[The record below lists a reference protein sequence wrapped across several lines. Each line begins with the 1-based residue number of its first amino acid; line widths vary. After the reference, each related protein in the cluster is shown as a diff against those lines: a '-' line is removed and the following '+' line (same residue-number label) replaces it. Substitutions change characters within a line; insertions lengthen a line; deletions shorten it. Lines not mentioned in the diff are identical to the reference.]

1 MAQSQLKTW
10 CIVDNVWLAAWLDY
24 VHRNRWH
31 AAAPG
36 PCINNRL
43 IRWDDS
49 AQRYIGRPGLVMAS
63 AVSPGGDYRRISE
76 ETWSKFKE
84 FYPSSGP
91 KIELDLD
98 PQHPLVEQRYPDHF
112 RIVDPPQSPQKK
124 VRKQGLF
131 KVGRKL
137 LERKTARLDAPKQQ
151 QQHHPGTQDQS
162 QPTIPAEPI
171 PRSTQSDTERAD
183 MQPTITATT

>member
-1 MAQSQLKTW
+1 MTQSQLKTW
-10 CIVDNVWLAAWLDY
+10 CIIDNVWLVAWLDY

-76 ETWSKFKE
+76 ETWEKFKE

-98 PQHPLVEQRYPDHF
+98 PQHPMVEHSYPDHF

-124 VRKQGLF
+124 VRKKGLF
-131 KVGRKL
+131 VVGRKL
-137 LERKTARLDAPKQQ
+137 LRKKTARQDAPEQQ
-151 QQHHPGTQDQS
+151 HPGTQDQS
-162 QPTIPAEPI
+162 QPTIPPK
-171 PRSTQSDTERAD
+171 PVPGLTQPDIDRAD
-183 MQPTITATT
+183 IQPAITTTS